1 METVWNVVRAQAERT
16 PEAVAARTAWTYT
29 YRDVAALAEE
39 LGRRIAA
46 EVRPGSLVALDASNR
61 FNGAVAI
68 LAAAAAGCAV
78 LPLDQQSPP
87 ARRARVLGDARPA
100 LLLRELAE
108 GEFALDRHGLPAP
121 SREPDLDA
129 IAYILYTSG
138 STGQPKGVMV
148 GHEAL
153 IDRLAG
159 LAERPGLAA
168 GETVLAMTALS
179 FDISL
184 AELLLPMTVGAA
196 FTVVPEEA
204 RADPLAFAEFA
215 AEARPDLVQATPS
228 FWRMLTASGW
238 TGEPHSRLWTG
249 GEPLT
254 PGLARELLP
263 RCAELWN
270 VYGPTE
276 AVIWATAARVV
287 SADRISIGEP
297 LPGMRTLTDGNGEL
311 LLYGTG
317 LAHGYL
323 DREELTAERF
333 PLGDTPDGRR
343 RLYRTGDRVK
353 PGPDG
358 ALEFLG
364 RLDSQIKLRGHRI
377 ELGEVESVLEEH
389 PDVSQAVVLVQD
401 ADRPDAAAL
410 VAFVV
415 QRAEADLRAWLAA
428 RLPASHHPARITAL
442 PALPR
447 TSTGKA
453 DRVGLAASLAAGGDR
468 PATPA
473 APAAPASPG
482 HVREAVAEAW
492 RRTLATDTVGEHT
505 NFFDAG
511 GNSALLAVLQKRLT
525 EGLGLRV
532 PIREIFRNPTVSGLA
547 DHIIRTKAPK

>member
-1 METVWNVVRAQAERT
+1 METVWNVVRAQVERT
-16 PEAVAARTAWTYT
+16 PEAVAARTARTYT

-46 EVRPGSLVALDASNR
+46 EVRPGSLVALDASNQ

-78 LPLDQQSPP
+78 LPLDRQSPP

-108 GEFALDRHGLPAP
+108 GEFALEAHGLPAL

-168 GETVLAMTALS
+168 GESILAMTALS

-184 AELLLPMTVGAA
+184 AELLLPLTVGAS
-196 FTVVPEEA
+196 FTVVPEEG
-204 RADPLAFAEFA
+204 RADPLAFAEFVE
-215 AEARPDLVQATPS
+215 EARPDLVQATPS

-238 TGEPHSRLWTG
+238 TGEPRSRLWTG

-254 PGLARELLP
+254 PSLARELLP

-297 LPGMRTLTDGNGEL
+297 LSGTGMLTDGNGEL

-333 PLGDTPDGRR
+333 PLGDTPDSPR

-364 RLDSQIKLRGHRI
+364 RLDSQVKLRGHRI
-377 ELGEVESVLEEH
+377 ELGEVEAVLEDH

-415 QRAEADLRAWLAA
+415 QRAETDLQAWLKA

-442 PALPR
+442 PVLPR

-453 DRVGLAASLAAGGDR
+453 DRVGLAASLAANGDR
-468 PATPA
+468 SATLA
-473 APAAPASPG
+473 APAAPVPPG
-482 HVREAVAEAW
+482 DVREAVAEAW

-511 GNSALLAVLQKRLT
+511 GNSVLLAVLQKRLT
-525 EGLGLRV
+525 EGLGIRV

-547 DHIIRTKAPK
+547 DHIICTKAPK